1 MAPENKTRNEEEEL
15 ELVEWLES
23 LDYVLEKEG
32 TGRARF
38 LIQSLQ
44 HHAFQKGLR
53 FTYSAHTPYMNT
65 IPTEEE
71 PAYPGNV
78 NLEWMIRSYIRW
90 NAMAMVIRAQRDG
103 SDVGGH
109 ISSFASCATLYEVGF
124 NHFFRARS
132 PEYGGDSIYFQGHVA
147 PGIYARAFL
156 EGRLTE
162 QQLNNFRKELH
173 PGGGL
178 SSYPHPRLMRD
189 FWQFPTVSMG
199 LGPLM
204 AIYHARFNRYLED
217 RGLKPKNGGKVWCFM
232 GDGESDEPESLGAIG
247 LAGREKLDNLI
258 FVVNCNLQ
266 RLDGPV
272 RGNGKIIQELEGHFR
287 GAGWNVL
294 KVIWGRRWNQLFA
307 RDEHGILA
315 KRAMEAVDGDYQ
327 KYSVE
332 PPSYV
337 REHFFGKYPELAKL
351 VAHLTDDDLMKL
363 NRGGHDPYKIF
374 TAYQAAT
381 EYPHGPTVI
390 LAKTVKGY
398 GLGESAEAK
407 NITHSQK
414 KLTEAELRKFR
425 TRFSI
430 PLSDKDVADAP
441 FYMPPHDSPEMQ
453 YMRAQREKLGGSLPR
468 RMSQCISLKLPEDK
482 VFEEFHKGS
491 EGREVST
498 TMVYVRML
506 TKLMKDKEIGKY
518 IVPIVPDEARTFGM
532 ESLFR
537 AYGIYASKGQLYSPV
552 DSDTLLYYKES
563 TDGQI
568 LEEGINEAGAM
579 SSFIAAGCSYATN
592 GIPMI
597 PFYTFYSM
605 FGFQR
610 VGDLAWAAGDLMC
623 RGFLI
628 GGTSGRTTLNGEGL
642 QHQDGHSHVLAS
654 TIPNLITYDPS
665 FSYELAVILK
675 DGLRRMYV
683 EQQNVFYYL
692 TVCNENY
699 EHPAMPE
706 GVEDGILKG
715 IYKLKKVKPGAVHVH
730 LFGSGSLINSALEAQ
745 TILEK
750 YKVTADVW
758 SVTSYGEL
766 RRDGLDC
773 DRWNLLNPLESEKIP
788 YVTQV
793 LKNESGSVVVASS
806 DYMKALPDSIE
817 KWVPQTMISL
827 GTDGFGMS
835 ETRTALRDH
844 FEVDA
849 RHMVYAA
856 LGALVKKGELN
867 KKVLQQAAKDLEIRS
882 DKRDPMSLA

>member
-351 VAHLTDDDLMKL
+351 VAHMTDEDLMKL

-374 TAYQAAT
+374 AAYQAAT
-381 EYPHGPTVI
+381 EYHHGPTVI

-441 FYMPPHDSPEMQ
+441 FYMPPQDSPEMQ

-706 GVEDGILKG
+706 GVEEGILKG

-773 DRWNLLNPLESEKIP
+773 DRWNLLNPLEPEKIP

-856 LGALVKKGELN
+856 LGALVRKGELN